1 MKSSFLKVST
11 LLLLS
16 LFSVQLVHAQDE
28 TEEEVTEP
36 SEIHLFRGGY
46 MNLGFGLNL
55 NTVGSSLG
63 SGSMGGLVSSR
74 VENNS
79 RNLNLN
85 PALLGYMKTAHIS
98 FSSRLGVGS
107 HMNSSLNSSL
117 LSTVNDEIS
126 SATQDEFNNTDS
138 WIKFPDTY
146 IKPTEVRGLDV
157 GFRGDISSIS
167 FAAPIYDRLVIAGAY
182 TYPTT
187 IDFNLGVTG
196 MTAKLAQEQ
205 GTDEVSIRF
214 DVLMNISLLTQMS
227 FQVNALSGGFGYSF
241 FEDDAKQ
248 KLALGA
254 TFTRYQVNNT
264 RSLLADLSGM
274 VVVGGADERYFNNSS
289 DPNLNYENGETNA
302 FYMNANGN
310 YQATEYG
317 YKIGLNYS
325 PAPVVNLSL
334 VYDMV
339 PDFELEGTDV
349 VAEAYLPIFIVGSG
363 SDILAGEIEVAL
375 DSLQANKPNLTTFRD
390 ISDITDNGSLKMP
403 SSLKLGI
410 DLSMGRH
417 TAVLN
422 YTSYLSEF
430 SFTHGGNTIGKDLKH
445 GIGVGFDFKLKDRLN
460 HWSQIFGIPVRLLFL
475 DIDGYLFQIFGK
487 YTGYKDSHY
496 RFGGNVLLGEGIDFS
511 DQSRKDILGAPL
523 PQSFSMGRQ
532 YTIFENFEV
541 GVSVLAVPDLMLK
554 YSVGVKF

>member
-1 MKSSFLKVST
+1 MKFRILNIST
-11 LLLLS
+11 LLLLI
-16 LFSVQLVHAQDE
+16 LFSVQLVQAQE
-28 TEEEVTEP
+28 TTEGEDA

-63 SGSMGGLVSSR
+63 SGSMGGLISSR
-74 VENNS
+74 VANNS
-79 RNLNLN
+79 RNVNLN
-85 PALLGYMKTAHIS
+85 PALLGYMKTAHLS
-98 FSSRLGVGS
+98 FSSRLGIGS
-107 HMNSSLNSSL
+107 NMNSSLNSSL

-126 SATQDEFNNTDS
+126 SATIDEFNNTES
-138 WIKFPDTY
+138 WTKFPETY
-146 IKPTEVRGLDV
+146 IKPTEVRNLDV
-157 GFRGDISSIS
+157 GFTDNISSIS

-196 MTAKLAQEQ
+196 MAAKLAQEQ

-241 FEDDAKQ
+241 FEEDAKQ

-274 VVVGGADERYFNNSS
+274 VVVGGADERYFNNPS
-289 DPNLNYENGETNA
+289 DPNLNYENGESNA
-302 FYMNANGN
+302 FYMNANGS

-325 PAPVVNLSL
+325 PLPVVNFSV
-334 VYDMV
+334 VYDNV
-339 PDFELEGTDV
+339 PDFKLEGSDV
-349 VAEAYLPIFIVGSG
+349 VSEAYLPVFIVGSG
-363 SDILAGEIEVAL
+363 SDILGGDIEIAL

-403 SSLKLGI
+403 SSIKLGV

-430 SFTHGGNTIGKDLKH
+430 SFTHGGNTIGKDLQH
-445 GIGVGFDFKLKDRLN
+445 GIGVGFDFQLKDRLN

-511 DQSRKDILGAPL
+511 DESRKDLLGAPL

-541 GVSVLAVPDLMLK
+541 GVSVLAIPDLMLK